1 VQGDSAQTEAHDGIA
16 LARGKPDIRHPCFA
30 GKILLGSEGRGVEM
44 SNSATT
50 QEMLAAIFS
59 SGLAQQIV
67 EFVKAHQA
75 WAPVI
80 VFLLAFGESLAVIG
94 FFVPATFALVGIGAL
109 IGAAGTEFWIN
120 WAAATSGAFIGD
132 WISYL
137 IGYKLENA
145 ARHVWPLSRYPD
157 LYDRGERFFR
167 RWGVWSV
174 FLGRFFGPV
183 RAVVPLVAGVFEMPL
198 PQFQLANVSSAMV
211 WAFVLLA
218 PGFAALEMLRS

>member
-1 VQGDSAQTEAHDGIA
+1 MDFSAVAHDILAGIQA
-16 LARGKPDIRHPCFA
+16 NAFG
-30 GKILLGSEGRGVEM
+30 
-44 SNSATT
+44 
-50 QEMLAAIFS
+50 
-59 SGLAQQIV
+59 QQV
-67 EFVKAHQA
+67 LEFVKAHGE

-109 IGAAGTEFWIN
+109 IGTTDIEFWPVWLGAAAG
-120 WAAATSGAFIGD
+120 AGLGD
-132 WISYL
+132 WVSYWV
-137 IGYKLENA
+137 GYKLENTA
-145 ARHVWPLSRYPD
+145 KHVWPLSRYPD

-183 RAVVPLVAGVFEMPL
+183 RAIVPLVAGVFEMPRVL
-198 PQFQLANVSSAMV
+198 FQAANWASAMV

-218 PGFAALEMLRS
+218 PGFAALKILQY